1 VVVVEHAVRF
11 EEVDA
16 AGLVFF
22 AHLGAWAHEAMVR
35 FFDQLDGGY
44 VRLIT
49 ERRIGLPAVKLEAEF
64 HAPLRYGDVVAIETS
79 VAKVGNKSAVFVYRM
94 KRQDGELAAELRHT
108 VVTTDLEAVRSCPM
122 PADVRA
128 ALEAHR
134 STGHG

>member
-1 VVVVEHAVRF
+1 VVVLTHQVRF

-22 AHLGAWAHEAMVR
+22 AHLAAWAHEAMVR

-44 VRLIT
+44 ARLIV
-49 ERRIGLPAVKLEAEF
+49 ERRVGLPAVKLEAEY
-64 HAPLRYGDVVAIETS
+64 HAPLRYGDTVSIETS

-94 KRQDGELAAELRHT
+94 IRTRDRELAAELRHT
-108 VVTTDLEAVRSCPM
+108 VVTTDLDALRSCDM

-128 ALEAHR
+128 ALERHA
-134 STGHG
+134 

>member
-1 VVVVEHAVRF
+1 MVVVEHAIRF

-16 AGLVFF
+16 AGIVFF
-22 AHLGAWAHEAMVR
+22 AHLAAWAHEAMER

-44 VRLIT
+44 VRLIV
-49 ERRIGLPAVKLEAEF
+49 ERRVGLPAVKLEAEF
-64 HAPLRYGDVVAIETS
+64 HAPLRYGDVVAIETT

-94 KRQDGELAAELRHT
+94 RRKRDGELAAELRHT
-108 VVTTDLEAVRSCPM
+108 VVTTDLDRLQSCAM

-134 STGHG
+134 DGV